1 MGDTTMHRS
10 KTAQRAGPF
19 PKSTSPAAVAAG
31 RRRRSRLL
39 AVAGA
44 IMAALGLWAI
54 AELGFG
60 FDVRS
65 PGEAFGGAS
74 GTSDVGPLQVIIAS
88 GIGSLMGWALLAL
101 LERLSSRAREVWL
114 GIALLALL
122 ASLGAPLSG
131 TGIAAAS
138 RAVLVCMHLLVA
150 AIVIPSFYLS
160 SSARSAG
167 AEAARHRSL
176 VDA

>member
-1 MGDTTMHRS
+1 MGDATVHRS
-10 KTAQRAGPF
+10 RTAQREGPF
-19 PKSTSPAAVAAG
+19 PKSTSRAAVEAG
-31 RRRRSRLL
+31 RRRRFRLL

-44 IMAALGLWAI
+44 VMAALGLWATV
-54 AELGFG
+54 ELGFG
-60 FDVRS
+60 LDLRS
-65 PGEAFGGAS
+65 PGEAFGGTG

-88 GIGSLMGWALLAL
+88 GIGSLTGWALLAL
-101 LERLSSRAREVWL
+101 LERFSARARAVWVV
-114 GIALLALL
+114 IALLALL
-122 ASLGAPLSG
+122 ASLGGPLGG
-131 TGIAAAS
+131 TGVTAAN

-160 SSARSAG
+160 SPARSAG